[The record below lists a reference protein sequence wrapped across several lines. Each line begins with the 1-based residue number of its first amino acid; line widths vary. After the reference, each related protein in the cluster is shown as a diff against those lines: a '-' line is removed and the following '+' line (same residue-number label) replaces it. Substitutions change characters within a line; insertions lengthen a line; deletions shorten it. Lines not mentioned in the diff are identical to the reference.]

1 MAQHIELK
9 TSGISW
15 GKKVDREVRR
25 LWNDQKNYTD
35 DEMTRDENLY
45 GKNGLFEN
53 IVNFEPADIL
63 LKEAGLTYNCEKTNR
78 WILNEIMI
86 KRNKKFRE
94 MVDEVPYCA
103 IELNT
108 KSPHSFVIDKIYL
121 VG

>member
-35 DEMTRDENLY
+35 DEITRDENLY

-63 LKEAGLTYNCEKTNR
+63 LKEAGLTYDCEITNR
-78 WILNEIMI
+78 WILNEIAV
-86 KRNKKFRE
+86 KGNKKFKQ
-94 MVDEVPYCA
+94 MVDEEPYCA

-108 KSPHSFVIDKIYL
+108 KSRYSLMIDKIYL

>member
-35 DEMTRDENLY
+35 DEITRDENLY

-63 LKEAGLTYNCEKTNR
+63 LKEAGLTYDCEITNR
-78 WILNEIMI
+78 WILNEIAV
-86 KRNKKFRE
+86 KGNKKFKQ
-94 MVDEVPYCA
+94 MVDEEPYCG

-108 KSPHSFVIDKIYL
+108 KSRYSLMIDKIYL

>member
-45 GKNGLFEN
+45 GKNGLFKN

-63 LKEAGLTYNCEKTNR
+63 LKEAGLMYDCEITNR
-78 WILNEIMI
+78 WMLNEIAV
-86 KRNKKFRE
+86 KGNKKFRE
-94 MVDEVPYCA
+94 MVDEEPYCG

-108 KSPHSFVIDKIYL
+108 KSRHSFVIDKIYL

>member
-45 GKNGLFEN
+45 GKNGLFKN

-63 LKEAGLTYNCEKTNR
+63 LKEAGLTYNCEETNR

-86 KRNKKFRE
+86 KGNKKFRE
-94 MVDEVPYCA
+94 MVDEEPYCG

-108 KSPHSFVIDKIYL
+108 KSRHSFVIDKIYL

>member
-35 DEMTRDENLY
+35 DEITRDENLY
-45 GKNGLFEN
+45 GKNGLFEE
-53 IVNFEPADIL
+53 FD
-63 LKEAGLTYNCEKTNR
+63 TSR
-78 WILNEIMI
+78 WMLNEIVI
-86 KRNKKFRE
+86 NGNKKFRE
-94 MVDEVPYCA
+94 MVDEEPYCG
-103 IELNT
+103 IELTT
-108 KSPHSFVIDKIYL
+108 KSPHSFVIDAIYL

>member
-35 DEMTRDENLY
+35 DEITRDENLY

-63 LKEAGLTYNCEKTNR
+63 LKEAGLMYDCEITNR
-78 WILNEIMI
+78 WILNEIAV
-86 KRNKKFRE
+86 KGNKKFKE
-94 MVDEVPYCA
+94 MVDEEPYCG

-108 KSPHSFVIDKIYL
+108 KSRYSLMIDKIYL

>member
-35 DEMTRDENLY
+35 DEITRDENLY

-63 LKEAGLTYNCEKTNR
+63 LKEAGLTYDCEITNR
-78 WILNEIMI
+78 WILNEIAV
-86 KRNKKFRE
+86 KGNKKFKE
-94 MVDEVPYCA
+94 MVDEEPYCA

-108 KSPHSFVIDKIYL
+108 KSRYSLMIDKIYL

>member
-25 LWNDQKNYTD
+25 LWDDQKNYTD
-35 DEMTRDENLY
+35 DEITRDENLY

-63 LKEAGLTYNCEKTNR
+63 LKEAGLMHNCEITNR
-78 WILNEIMI
+78 WILNEIAV
-86 KRNKKFRE
+86 KGNKKFKQ
-94 MVDEVPYCA
+94 MVDEEPYCA

-108 KSPHSFVIDKIYL
+108 KSRHSLMIDKIYL
-121 VG
+121 GG

>member
-63 LKEAGLTYNCEKTNR
+63 LKEAGLTYNCEETNR

>member
-45 GKNGLFEN
+45 GKNGLFKN
-53 IVNFEPADIL
+53 IVNFSVSEFVWFWFRLCRIWFCPIWWVRCLCSFIIKINFRNTTNHFENLQSRVKD
-63 LKEAGLTYNCEKTNR
+63 LK
-78 WILNEIMI
+78 
-86 KRNKKFRE
+86 
-94 MVDEVPYCA
+94 
-103 IELNT
+103 
-108 KSPHSFVIDKIYL
+108 
-121 VG
+121 

>member
-9 TSGISW
+9 TSGIYW

-45 GKNGLFEN
+45 GKNGLFKN

-63 LKEAGLTYNCEKTNR
+63 LKEAGLMYDCEITNR
-78 WILNEIMI
+78 WMLNEIAV
-86 KRNKKFRE
+86 KGNKKFRE
-94 MVDEVPYCA
+94 MVDEEPYCG

-108 KSPHSFVIDKIYL
+108 KSRHSFVIDKIYL